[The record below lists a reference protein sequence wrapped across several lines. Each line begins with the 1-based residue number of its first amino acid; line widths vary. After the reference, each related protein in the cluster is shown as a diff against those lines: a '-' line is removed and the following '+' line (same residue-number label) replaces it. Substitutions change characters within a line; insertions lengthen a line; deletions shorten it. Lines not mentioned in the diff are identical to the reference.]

1 MATATSVV
9 EGYNVALSIGSK
21 TVLGR
26 TQEDLSISAVT
37 KTSITK
43 DDAGV
48 QQEKV
53 VRHDI
58 TFRVAA
64 LMSLDSETTKTK
76 LDRDDVIA
84 LALATGSSAVL
95 SVSYACTSGTTYTGS
110 AIITGYSES
119 TSADLDSDS
128 TISLDLKVIGTLT
141 ASA

>member
-1 MATATSVV
+1 MATSVV
-9 EGYNVALSIGSK
+9 EGYNVSLSIGSK

-43 DDAGV
+43 DDSGV

-64 LMSLDSETTKTK
+64 LMSLDSETTHSK

-84 LALATGSSAVL
+84 LALATGSSAVV
-95 SVSYACTSGTTYTGS
+95 SVSYACSSGTTYTGS